1 MEQLGTMNTTP
12 ISASD
17 VPLNVQGLPT
27 LYGSKGSSCVWV
39 TALPLPHI
47 ARFRGATA
55 LATLPGHAKP
65 DRIAESG
72 EVTVYLEN
80 DDGSGDAPEAAMIEA
95 ARWLLENDAAFY
107 RAVLDAMLADL
118 PSLRAIENSTVLA
131 DDAFRLPEH
140 WDEATLLPLVRLN
153 NINLYPVPGG
163 PYMGLDFSCAWE
175 DEHGYGLMMAG
186 TEVVEKGGADVSALS
201 WIAARHA
208 EERQSQ

>member
-1 MEQLGTMNTTP
+1 MNTTH

-27 LYGSKGSSCVWV
+27 LYGSKGSWCVWV
-39 TALPLPHI
+39 TALPLPHT

-55 LATLPGHAKP
+55 LAALPGYAKP

-72 EVTVYLEN
+72 EVAVYLDN
-80 DDGSGDAPEAAMIEA
+80 DDGSGDAPDAAMIEA
-95 ARWLLENDAAFY
+95 ARWLLENDAAFF

-118 PSLRAIENSTVLA
+118 PSLRAIEHATVLA
-131 DDAFRLPEH
+131 DDAFRLPER

-153 NINLYPVPGG
+153 NINLYPVLGA
-163 PYMGLDFSCAWE
+163 PYIGLDFSCAWE
-175 DEHGYGLMMAG
+175 EEHGYGLMMAG
-186 TEVVEKGGADVSALS
+186 TEVVETGGADVSALG

-208 EERQSQ
+208 ERRQSQ